1 MNTMLLLFIAKWRNS
16 RTARGITH
24 ASIFLLSGLHY
35 ERVHQ
40 RVRFAP
46 LAVTVLRCRVLKG
59 FFFSV
64 YRVTVELF
72 KLIKRACFDE
82 EFCVTA

>member
-1 MNTMLLLFIAKWRNS
+1 MNTMLLLFIAKRRNS
-16 RTARGITH
+16 RTAVTARGITH

-40 RVRFAP
+40 RVRFAR
-46 LAVTVLRCRVLKG
+46 LGVTVLRCRVLKG

-64 YRVTVELF
+64 Y
-72 KLIKRACFDE
+72 
-82 EFCVTA
+82 